1 MSVATLSPRARNDL
15 LAAIRWITKDNPAAA
30 RALREAVAATAGRIG
45 VHPEIGMIR
54 PDLADPPY
62 RFVALTGFPY
72 VIVYNSQRV
81 PPRILRILHGAQDI
95 PEVLRE
101 P

>member
-15 LAAIRWITKDNPAAA
+15 LAAVRWITKDNPAAT
-30 RALREAVAATAGRIG
+30 RALKEAVAATAGRISAPPGIG
-45 VHPEIGMIR
+45 VAR
-54 PDLADPPY
+54 PDLADLPY
-62 RFVALTGFPY
+62 RFVALPGFPY